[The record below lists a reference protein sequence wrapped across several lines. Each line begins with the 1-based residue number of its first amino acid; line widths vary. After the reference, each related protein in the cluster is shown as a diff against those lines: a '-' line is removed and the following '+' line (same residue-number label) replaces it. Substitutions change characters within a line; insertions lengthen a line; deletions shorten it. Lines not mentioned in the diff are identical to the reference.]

1 MDIEAVLL
9 KKEIGTNFYH
19 STFDDFESFDMEKSM
34 FGMHF
39 GTKETAVS
47 KE

>member
-19 STFDDFESFDMEKSM
+19 STFDDFESFDMEKACLVCILEQKRQQ
-34 FGMHF
+34 FQ
-39 GTKETAVS
+39 E
-47 KE
+47 